1 MRERTANGR
10 SPGHAPKAGFSFG
23 VPLVT
28 WSYRIARIA
37 GTDIKVHATFLLLL
51 AWYGLAA
58 WRSGGAWAAVD
69 GVLFLLAL
77 FLCVLLHEFGHIRM
91 ARRFGVRTPDVIL
104 LPIGGVARLER
115 IPDEPKQELLI
126 AAAGPA
132 VTLLV
137 IVALYAWMRVTGHA
151 PALIPDPAAGS
162 FAERLMG
169 VNVWLL
175 GFNLIPAFPMDGG
188 RMLRALLATRIGLI
202 RATRAAAM
210 LGQVLAVA
218 MILAGL
224 SGQILLAIIGFFV
237 FVGASAE
244 ANAVETR
251 AIGEGL
257 RVSEMMVTQFRTLP
271 ERATLAQAV
280 DLLLSGEQREFPV
293 LDDQGRAGGILT
305 RDNLIKGLRERGPDA
320 RVSEAMTASA
330 PAVSPALGFQD
341 ALDRLRR
348 SGLPALPV
356 VDGGGILVGL
366 LTMDN
371 ISELLLVRRAN
382 ADR

>member
-1 MRERTANGR
+1 M
-10 SPGHAPKAGFSFG
+10 
-23 VPLVT
+23 T

-37 GTDIKVHATFLLLL
+37 GTDVKVHATFLLLL
-51 AWYGLAA
+51 AWYAFAA
-58 WRSGGAWAAVD
+58 GRAGGVRAALE

-115 IPDEPKQELLI
+115 IPDVPKQELLI

-132 VTLLV
+132 VTLLL
-137 IVALYAWMRVTGHA
+137 IVALYAWIRLTGQTIA
-151 PALIPDPAAGS
+151 QIPDPGAGS
-162 FAERLMG
+162 LAERLMG

-188 RMLRALLATRIGLI
+188 RMLRALLAARIGVV
-202 RATRAAAM
+202 RATRAAAT
-210 LGQVLAVA
+210 LGKVLAA
-218 MILAGL
+218 TMILAGL
-224 SGQILLAIIGFFV
+224 SGQIILAIIGFFV

-244 ANAVETR
+244 ADAVETR

-257 RVSEMMVTQFRTLP
+257 RVSDMMVTQFRTLP
-271 ERATLAQAV
+271 EGATLADAV

-293 LDDQGRAGGILT
+293 LDAHGRTGGILT
-305 RDNLIKGLRERGPDA
+305 RDNLIKGLRERGPES
-320 RVSEAMTASA
+320 RVAEAMTTAA
-330 PAVSPALGFQD
+330 PAVSPSLGFTD

-371 ISELLLVRRAN
+371 ISELLLVRRAH
-382 ADR
+382 AGR

>member
-1 MRERTANGR
+1 
-10 SPGHAPKAGFSFG
+10 
-23 VPLVT
+23 VT

-51 AWYGLAA
+51 GWFAFAA
-58 WRSGGAWAAVD
+58 WRSGGPGAALA

-91 ARRFGVRTPDVIL
+91 AHRFGVRTPDVIL

-115 IPDEPKQELLI
+115 IPDVPRQELLI

-137 IVALYAWMRVTGHA
+137 IVALYAWMRLNGQT
-151 PALIPDPAAGS
+151 PPLIPDPGSGS

-188 RMLRALLATRIGLI
+188 RMLRAILAARIGVV
-202 RATRAAAM
+202 RATRAAAT
-210 LGQVLAVA
+210 LGKVLAAA
-218 MILAGL
+218 MILVGL
-224 SGQILLAIIGFFV
+224 SGHILLAIIGFFV

-244 ANAVETR
+244 AEAVETR
-251 AIGEGL
+251 AIGQGL
-257 RVSEMMVTQFRTLP
+257 RVSEMMVTRFRTLP
-271 ERATLAQAV
+271 ERATLADAV

-293 LDDQGRAGGILT
+293 LDDHGRTAGILT
-305 RDNLIKGLRERGPDA
+305 RENLIKGLRERGP
-320 RVSEAMTASA
+320 EAPVPEVMTASA
-330 PAVSPALGFQD
+330 PVVSPSMGFQE
-341 ALDRLRR
+341 ALERLRR

-371 ISELLLVRRAN
+371 ISELLLVRRAH
-382 ADR
+382 AAR

>member
-1 MRERTANGR
+1 
-10 SPGHAPKAGFSFG
+10 
-23 VPLVT
+23 
-28 WSYRIARIA
+28 
-37 GTDIKVHATFLLLL
+37 
-51 AWYGLAA
+51 
-58 WRSGGAWAAVD
+58 
-69 GVLFLLAL
+69 
-77 FLCVLLHEFGHIRM
+77 M

-132 VTLLV
+132 VTLLL
-137 IVALYAWMRVTGHA
+137 IVALYAWIRLSGETI
-151 PALIPDPAAGS
+151 ALIPDPDAGS
-162 FAERLMG
+162 FAGRLMG

-188 RMLRALLATRIGLI
+188 RMLRALLAARIGVV
-202 RATRAAAM
+202 RATRAAAT
-210 LGQVLAVA
+210 LGKVLAAA

-224 SGQILLAIIGFFV
+224 SGQIILAIIGFFV

-244 ANAVETR
+244 AEAVETR

-271 ERATLAQAV
+271 ERATLADAV

-293 LDDQGRAGGILT
+293 LDEHGRTAGILT
-305 RDNLIKGLRERGPDA
+305 RDNLIKGLRERGPES
-320 RVSEAMTASA
+320 RVVEAMTASA
-330 PAVSPALGFQD
+330 PAVSPSLAFAD

-371 ISELLLVRRAN
+371 ISELLLVRRAH
-382 ADR
+382 AGR

>member
-1 MRERTANGR
+1 MLPETGYFLRT
-10 SPGHAPKAGFSFG
+10 
-23 VPLVT
+23 VT
-28 WSYRIARIA
+28 WSYPIARIA
-37 GTDIKVHATFLLLL
+37 GTEVKVHVTFVLLLV
-51 AWYGLAA
+51 WYGYAA
-58 WRSGGAWAAVD
+58 WRAEGADAALE
-69 GVLFLLAL
+69 GVVFLLAL
-77 FLCVLLHEFGHIRM
+77 FLCVLLHEFGHIRV

-137 IVALYAWMRVTGHA
+137 VAALYAWIRIQGGT
-151 PALIPDPAAGS
+151 PPLIPDPGAGS

-175 GFNLIPAFPMDGG
+175 GFNLVPAFPMDGG
-188 RMLRALLATRIGLI
+188 RMLRALLAARIGVV
-202 RATRAAAM
+202 RATRAAAT
-210 LGQVLAVA
+210 LGQMLAVA

-224 SGQILLAIIGFFV
+224 SGQILLAIIGLFV

-244 ANAVETR
+244 TTAVETR
-251 AIGEGL
+251 VMGAGL
-257 RVSEMMVTQFRTLP
+257 RVAEMMITQFRTLP
-271 ERATLAQAV
+271 AGGTLAQAV

-293 LDDQGRAGGILT
+293 LEDDGRTRGILT
-305 RDNLIKGLRERGPDA
+305 RDNLIKGLRERGPDSTVA
-320 RVSEAMTASA
+320 EAMTAEA
-330 PAVSPALGFQD
+330 PAVSPGLGFQE
-341 ALDRLRR
+341 ALDRLRG

-356 VDGGGILVGL
+356 VDHRGILVGL

-371 ISELLLVRRAN
+371 ISELLLVRRAH
-382 ADR
+382 AGR